1 MADSRPTLDGAP
13 IDLARDAL
21 LLANSSRKQAE
32 ADRDRMLAQL
42 RSQIERMPLA
52 YLLLD
57 VDSRIVDWNPAAEQ
71 MFGYSKD
78 EVLGIGPPFEKIVSA
93 RAWSDSQGMLTR
105 LHTGDMTARTINENL
120 TKDGRT
126 ITCEWHNTPLFDA
139 DGGFLGAVA
148 MAQDISERRASETAL
163 RLSEERCRA
172 LVEQNSDAIVVT
184 DAAAMVT
191 YASESI
197 ARVTGRPPAEWIGH
211 RLFER
216 VDPLYCGVVEAAFA
230 RAVERQGEFVFVEY
244 RSRHADGSWRDR
256 EASFVNRLADP
267 AVLGV
272 IANFRD
278 TSERH
283 RAKDDLQRT
292 TEQLRAVI
300 SSLPIALWAIDR
312 DGRIT
317 LSEGKLLERLGF
329 LPGQLVGQSVFELY
343 KDAPQVLDVIH
354 RALAGE
360 VAIALSTEAHGIT
373 FDSHYVVMRNDEGA
387 VTGVISVTVDV
398 SDRVQLEERLRQAHK
413 MEAVGGLAAGIAHD
427 FNNLL
432 TAILGFSELV
442 LARSDLAAPV
452 RLDME
457 QIRGAGNSAAA
468 LTRQLLAFSRKQILQ
483 PQILDLNQLVERIRK
498 LLQRTIGEDIHLVIT
513 LAAPLGRVCADPGQI
528 DQVILN
534 LAVNARDAMPAGGTL
549 TIETGNVDFDEA
561 YCTWHPDAAPGP
573 HVMVAVSD
581 TGVGMDEGVR
591 AHLFEPFFTTKA
603 RGKGTGLG
611 LATVYGIVKQSEG
624 SIWVTSEPGRGT
636 TFKVYLPRTAHA
648 AIETAVLGATSLHR
662 GTETVLLVEDQ
673 AEVRAVAL
681 ACLARHGYRVLEA
694 SRGDDALRV
703 AAQYEG
709 PIDLLLTDVVMP
721 AMSGADLARELLRIR
736 PDVRVLYASGYTESV
751 IVSHGVL
758 EPDVDLI
765 QKPFTPERL
774 LQKIRDVL
782 DRR

>member
-1 MADSRPTLDGAP
+1 MANRP
-13 IDLARDAL
+13 
-21 LLANSSRKQAE
+21 QQQE
-32 ADRDRMLAQL
+32 VERDRH
-42 RSQIERMPLA
+42 
-52 YLLLD
+52 
-57 VDSRIVDWNPAAEQ
+57 AA
-71 MFGYSKD
+71 G
-78 EVLGIGPPFEKIVSA
+78 
-93 RAWSDSQGMLTR
+93 
-105 LHTGDMTARTINENL
+105 
-120 TKDGRT
+120 
-126 ITCEWHNTPLFDA
+126 
-139 DGGFLGAVA
+139 
-148 MAQDISERRASETAL
+148 TAL
-163 RLSEERCRA
+163 RLSEERFRA

-184 DAAAMVT
+184 DAAATVT

-197 ARVTGRPPAEWIGH
+197 ARVTGRPPAEWIGR
-211 RLFER
+211 RLFEH
-216 VDPLYCGVVEAAFA
+216 VDPVYCGVVEAAFA
-230 RAVERQGEFVFVEY
+230 RAVERPGEFVFVEY

-283 RAKDDLQRT
+283 RAKDELQRT
-292 TEQLRAVI
+292 TEQLCAVI
-300 SSLPIALWAIDR
+300 SSLPIVVWAIDR
-312 DGRIT
+312 EGRIT

-329 LPGQLVGQSVFELY
+329 VPSELVGQSVFELY
-343 KDAPQVLDVIH
+343 KDVPQVLDVIH

-360 VAIALSTEAHGIT
+360 VTTALSTVVHGVT
-373 FDSHYVVMRNDEGA
+373 LDSHYVVMRNDEGA
-387 VTGVISVTVDV
+387 ITGAISVAVDV
-398 SDRVQLEERLRQAHK
+398 SDRVQLEGRLRQAHK

-432 TAILGFSELV
+432 TAIMGFSELV
-442 LARSDLAAPV
+442 LARSDLAASV
-452 RLDME
+452 RTDME
-457 QIRGAGNSAAA
+457 QIRSAGSSAAS

-483 PQILDLNQLVERIRK
+483 PQILDLNQLVERIKK
-498 LLQRTIGEDIHLVIT
+498 LLHRTIGEDIQLVT
-513 LAAPLGRVCADPGQI
+513 ALASPLGRVCADPGQI

-549 TIETGNVDFDEA
+549 TIETGDVDFDET
-561 YCTWHPDAAPGP
+561 YCTRHPDAAPGP
-573 HVMVAVSD
+573 HVMIAVRD
-581 TGVGMDEGVR
+581 TGVGMDEAVR
-591 AHLFEPFFTTKA
+591 THVFEPFFTTKA
-603 RGKGTGLG
+603 RGQGTGLG
-611 LATVYGIVKQSEG
+611 LATVYGIVKQSGG
-624 SIWVTSEPGRGT
+624 SIGVTSEPGRGT

-648 AIETAVLGATSLHR
+648 AIEAVAPGATPVPG

-703 AAQYEG
+703 AADYEG
-709 PIDLLLTDVVMP
+709 PIHLLLTDVVMP
-721 AMSGADLARELLRIR
+721 AMSGADLSRELLRIR

-751 IVSHGVL
+751 IVGHGVL

-774 LQKIRDVL
+774 LQTIREVL

>member
-1 MADSRPTLDGAP
+1 VT
-13 IDLARDAL
+13 RD
-21 LLANSSRKQAE
+21 
-32 ADRDRMLAQL
+32 
-42 RSQIERMPLA
+42 P
-52 YLLLD
+52 
-57 VDSRIVDWNPAAEQ
+57 
-71 MFGYSKD
+71 G
-78 EVLGIGPPFEKIVSA
+78 
-93 RAWSDSQGMLTR
+93 
-105 LHTGDMTARTINENL
+105 
-120 TKDGRT
+120 
-126 ITCEWHNTPLFDA
+126 
-139 DGGFLGAVA
+139 
-148 MAQDISERRASETAL
+148 RASATAL
-163 RLSEERCRA
+163 RLSEERFRA

-197 ARVTGRPPAEWIGH
+197 ARVTGTPPAEWIGR

-230 RAVERQGEFVFVEY
+230 RAVEREGEFVFVEY
-244 RSRHADGSWRDR
+244 RSRHADGSWRER

-329 LPGQLVGQSVFELY
+329 VPGQLVGQSVFELY
-343 KDAPQVLDVIH
+343 KDAPQVLDVIR

-373 FDSHYVVMRNDEGA
+373 FDSHYVVMRNDDGA
-387 VTGVISVTVDV
+387 VTGALSVAVDV
-398 SDRVQLEERLRQAHK
+398 SDRVQLEERLRQAQK

-432 TAILGFSELV
+432 TAIMGFSELV

-457 QIRGAGNSAAA
+457 QIRGAGSSAAA
-468 LTRQLLAFSRKQILQ
+468 LTQQLLAFSRKQILQ
-483 PQILDLNQLVERIRK
+483 PQILDLNQLVERTGK
-498 LLQRTIGEDIHLVIT
+498 LLQRTIGEDIQLVIT

-549 TIETGNVDFDEA
+549 TIETANVDFDDA
-561 YCTWHPDAAPGP
+561 HSARHPDTAAGP

-581 TGVGMDEGVR
+581 TGVGMDEAVR

-611 LATVYGIVKQSEG
+611 LATVYGIVRQSEG
-624 SIWVTSEPGRGT
+624 SISVTSEPGRGT

-648 AIETAVLGATSLHR
+648 AIETAAQCATSLLR

-681 ACLARHGYRVLEA
+681 ACLTRHGYRVLEA
-694 SRGDDALRV
+694 SRGDDALKV
-703 AAQYEG
+703 AAHYEG
-709 PIDLLLTDVVMP
+709 PIHLLLTDVVMP
-721 AMSGADLARELLRIR
+721 AMSGADLAKELLRIR

>member
-1 MADSRPTLDGAP
+1 
-13 IDLARDAL
+13 
-21 LLANSSRKQAE
+21 
-32 ADRDRMLAQL
+32 
-42 RSQIERMPLA
+42 
-52 YLLLD
+52 
-57 VDSRIVDWNPAAEQ
+57 
-71 MFGYSKD
+71 
-78 EVLGIGPPFEKIVSA
+78 
-93 RAWSDSQGMLTR
+93 
-105 LHTGDMTARTINENL
+105 MTAA
-120 TKDGRT
+120 G
-126 ITCEWHNTPLFDA
+126 
-139 DGGFLGAVA
+139 
-148 MAQDISERRASETAL
+148 RASATAL
-163 RLSEERCRA
+163 RLSEERFRA

-184 DAAAMVT
+184 DAAAVVT

-197 ARVTGRPPAEWIGH
+197 ARVTGTPPADWIGR

-230 RAVERQGEFVFVEY
+230 RAVEREGEFVFVEY

-312 DGRIT
+312 GGRIT

-329 LPGQLVGQSVFELY
+329 APGQLVGQSVFELY
-343 KDAPQVLDVIH
+343 QGAPQVLDVIH

-373 FDSHYVVMRNDEGA
+373 FDSHYVVMRNDDGA
-387 VTGVISVTVDV
+387 VTGVISVAVDV
-398 SDRVQLEERLRQAHK
+398 SDRVQLEERLRQVLK

-442 LARSDLAAPV
+442 LARSDLAAAV

-457 QIRGAGNSAAA
+457 QIRGAGTSAAA

-483 PQILDLNQLVERIRK
+483 PQILDLNQLVERTGK
-498 LLQRTIGEDIHLVIT
+498 LLQRTIGEDIHLVT
-513 LAAPLGRVCADPGQI
+513 RLAAPLGRVYADPGQI

-534 LAVNARDAMPAGGTL
+534 LAVNARDAMPAGGTM
-549 TIETGNVDFDEA
+549 TIETANVDFDEA
-561 YCTWHPDAAPGP
+561 YRTGHPDAASGP

-624 SIWVTSEPGRGT
+624 SISVTSEPGRGT
-636 TFKVYLPRTAHA
+636 SFKVYLPRTAHA
-648 AIETAVLGATSLHR
+648 VIETAALCAMSLLR

-673 AEVRAVAL
+673 PEVRAVAL

-694 SRGDDALRV
+694 SRGDDALQV
-703 AAQYEG
+703 AAHYAG
-709 PIDLLLTDVVMP
+709 PIHLLLTDVVMP

-736 PDVRVLYASGYTESV
+736 PDVRVLYASGYDESV

-765 QKPFTPERL
+765 LKPFTPERL